1 MNAPRF
7 DVPVAGAAEPPAQS
21 SPDPR
26 RAAAAL
32 RYGAGEAG
40 HAPRVSAK
48 GRGLVAD
55 EIIERARHAGVP
67 VHESRELVSLLMQV
81 DLDAHIPPALYVA
94 VAEVLAWVY
103 RLQAARET
111 PPTAPTALS

>member
-1 MNAPRF
+1 MNAPDASLESRRF
-7 DVPVAGAAEPPAQS
+7 
-21 SPDPR
+21 
-26 RAAAAL
+26 AAAL
-32 RYGAGEAG
+32 RYGAAESGAG
-40 HAPRVSAK
+40 HAPRVTAK

-55 EIIERARHAGVP
+55 EIIERARDAGVP

-103 RLQAARET
+103 RLQA
-111 PPTAPTALS
+111 PPPQGDM